1 MRPGGELVYPE
12 QLRRLLD
19 ARSPRQPSDPPRDS
33 PPMSELEKRLVP
45 FVVTTAAI
53 AYVMSWVMDKT
64 AFSQHW
70 MIRED
75 GLLENWT
82 AGALLTASLICAAR
96 VKSLWQHRGR
106 TFLLCTAAASAVF
119 FFGFGEEI
127 SWGQR
132 LFGIASPEFFV
143 AHNGQSET
151 NLHNMIVADVSIN
164 KLIFGKLLTVL
175 AVAYLIPL
183 PVFFRRSQ
191 TARRWVNR
199 HALPIPRPH
208 HVWLALAMTAA
219 IETGTRSKMG
229 EILEFT
235 LTSLVVMILL
245 NPLNLPVFRMRKAE
259 NDKPQ
264 EQEQPQI
271 LRFPTAVSAQPAAA
285 RRAA

>member
-1 MRPGGELVYPE
+1 
-12 QLRRLLD
+12 
-19 ARSPRQPSDPPRDS
+19 
-33 PPMSELEKRLVP
+33 MSELEKRLVP

-53 AYVMSWVMDKT
+53 AFVMSWVMDKT

-96 VKSLWQHRGR
+96 VRSLWQHRGR
-106 TFLLCTAAASAVF
+106 TFLLCTAAASAIF

-143 AHNGQSET
+143 ANNGQSET
-151 NLHNMIVADVSIN
+151 NFHNLIVADVSIN
-164 KLIFGKLLTVL
+164 KLIFGKLLAVL
-175 AVAYLIPL
+175 CVAYLVPL
-183 PVFFRRSQ
+183 PALYRRSK

-199 HALPIPRPH
+199 HALPIPRTH
-208 HVWLALAMTAA
+208 HVLLALAMAA
-219 IETGTRSKMG
+219 VIETGTQSKMG

-235 LTSLVVMILL
+235 LSSLAVMILL
-245 NPLNLPVFRMRKAE
+245 NPLNLPVFRMLKAE
-259 NDKPQ
+259 NGQTQDQ
-264 EQEQPQI
+264 EQSTI
-271 LRFPTAVSAQPAAA
+271 LKVPAAVTSRPAAA